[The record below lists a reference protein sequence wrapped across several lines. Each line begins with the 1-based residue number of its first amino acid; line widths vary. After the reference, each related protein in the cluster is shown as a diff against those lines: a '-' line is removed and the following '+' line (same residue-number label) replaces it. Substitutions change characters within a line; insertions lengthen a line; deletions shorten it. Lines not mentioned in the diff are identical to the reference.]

1 MKNKARA
8 IILLFFFYVRS
19 AFGDVYQQQHYS
31 IQMITMSYLT
41 YKCLIYLNL
50 LKRIKLMLH

>member
-19 AFGDVYQQQHYS
+19 AFEDVYQQHYS